1 LIARLTHFTHFYSM
15 WNFQSN
21 LNSQHDMT
29 NKKYRAK
36 ITMIKQSKPVPPS
49 S

>member
-1 LIARLTHFTHFYSM
+1 
-15 WNFQSN
+15 
-21 LNSQHDMT
+21 MT